1 MTRLP
6 ARKPGRVAEAIVL
19 LDSPIGIPVEKEKIM
34 KRLTAILLCI
44 VLVACL
50 TACGQSKPAGT
61 TAGGSETSASS
72 APQGPVAMTDEEKDL
87 VAALKDDTTTLTDDD
102 YITQVAE
109 ILYHTADQTGKVYE
123 LEGVLGVDGENKTVY
138 RTLVNGSEKTTLAL
152 PLRYADKDIAAGA
165 WIHVVGVVAADD
177 SGASVLDV
185 VAMESLAKAGN
196 AELSWAGGE
205 LHQH

>member
-1 MTRLP
+1 MKKTL
-6 ARKPGRVAEAIVL
+6 ALILAALAVL
-19 LDSPIGIPVEKEKIM
+19 LCF
-34 KRLTAILLCI
+34 A
-44 VLVACL
+44 
-50 TACGQSKPAGT
+50 ACGKSQTGE
-61 TAGGSETSASS
+61 TAGQAPASS
-72 APQGPVAMTDEEKDL
+72 AHQGPVAMTDEEKDL
-87 VAALKDDTTTLTDDD
+87 VSALKDDTTTLTDDD

>member
-44 VLVACL
+44 VLVVCL
-50 TACGQSKPAGT
+50 TACGQSKPAGIT
-61 TAGGSETSASS
+61 PGGSAAS

-87 VAALKDDTTTLTDDD
+87 VSALKEDTTTLTDDD

-123 LEGVLGVDGENKTVY
+123 LEGVLGVDGENKTLY

>member
-19 LDSPIGIPVEKEKIM
+19 LDSTIGIPVEKEKIM

-50 TACGQSKPAGT
+50 TACGQSKPAG
-61 TAGGSETSASS
+61 GSETSATS
-72 APQGPVAMTDEEKDL
+72 APQGPVAMTEEEKDL
-87 VAALKDDTTTLTDDD
+87 VAALKEDTITLTDDD

-123 LEGVLGVDGENKTVY
+123 LEGVLGVDGENKTLY

>member
-44 VLVACL
+44 VLVVCL

-61 TAGGSETSASS
+61 TAGGSETSA
-72 APQGPVAMTDEEKDL
+72 PQGPVAMTDEEKDL
-87 VAALKDDTTTLTDDD
+87 VSVLKEDTTTLTDDD

-138 RTLVNGSEKTTLAL
+138 RTLVSGSEKTTLAL

>member
-50 TACGQSKPAGT
+50 AACGQSKPAGT
-61 TAGGSETSASS
+61 TPGGSETS

-87 VAALKDDTTTLTDDD
+87 VSALKEDTTTLTDDD

-123 LEGVLGVDGENKTVY
+123 LEGVLGVDGENKTLY
-138 RTLVNGSEKTTLAL
+138 RTLINGSEKTTLAL

>member
-44 VLVACL
+44 VLVVCL

-61 TAGGSETSASS
+61 TAGGSETSA
-72 APQGPVAMTDEEKDL
+72 PQGPVAMTDEEKDL
-87 VAALKDDTTTLTDDD
+87 VSVLKEDTTTLTDDD

-123 LEGVLGVDGENKTVY
+123 LEGVLGVDGENKTLY
-138 RTLVNGSEKTTLAL
+138 RTLVSGSEKTTLAL

>member
-19 LDSPIGIPVEKEKIM
+19 LDSPIGIPVEKEKNM

-61 TAGGSETSASS
+61 TAGGSETSA
-72 APQGPVAMTDEEKDL
+72 PQGPVAMTDEEKDL
-87 VAALKDDTTTLTDDD
+87 VSVLKEDTTTLTDDD

-123 LEGVLGVDGENKTVY
+123 LEGVLGVDGENKTLY
-138 RTLVNGSEKTTLAL
+138 RTLVSGSEKTTLAL

>member
-19 LDSPIGIPVEKEKIM
+19 LDSSIGIPVEKEKIM

-50 TACGQSKPAGT
+50 AACGQSKPAGT
-61 TAGGSETSASS
+61 TPGVSETS

-87 VAALKDDTTTLTDDD
+87 VSALKEDTTTLTDDD

-185 VAMESLAKAGN
+185 VAIESLAKAGN

>member
-44 VLVACL
+44 VLVVCL

-61 TAGGSETSASS
+61 TAGGSETSA
-72 APQGPVAMTDEEKDL
+72 PQGPVAMTDEEKDL
-87 VAALKDDTTTLTDDD
+87 VSVLKEDTTTLTDDD

-123 LEGVLGVDGENKTVY
+123 LEGVLGLDGENKTVY
-138 RTLVNGSEKTTLAL
+138 RTLVSGSEKTTLAL

>member
-44 VLVACL
+44 VLVVCL

-61 TAGGSETSASS
+61 TAGGSETSA
-72 APQGPVAMTDEEKDL
+72 PQGPVAMTDEEKD
-87 VAALKDDTTTLTDDD
+87 VVSVLKEDTTTLTDDD

-123 LEGVLGVDGENKTVY
+123 LEGVLGVDGENKTLY
-138 RTLVNGSEKTTLAL
+138 RTLVNGSEKTQLAL

-165 WIHVVGVVAADD
+165 RIHVVGVVAADD

>member
-44 VLVACL
+44 VLVVCL

-61 TAGGSETSASS
+61 TAGGSETSVTS

-87 VAALKDDTTTLTDDD
+87 VSALKEDTTTLTDDD

-123 LEGVLGVDGENKTVY
+123 LEGVLGVDGENKTLY

>member
-1 MTRLP
+1 
-6 ARKPGRVAEAIVL
+6 
-19 LDSPIGIPVEKEKIM
+19 M
-34 KRLTAILLCI
+34 KRIIAFLLCA
-44 VLVACL
+44 VLAVSFA
-50 TACGQSKPAGT
+50 ACGKSQTGE
-61 TAGGSETSASS
+61 TAGQAPASS

-87 VAALKDDTTTLTDDD
+87 VSALKEDTTTLTDDD

-123 LEGVLGVDGENKTVY
+123 LEGVLGVDGENKTLY

>member
-6 ARKPGRVAEAIVL
+6 ARKSGRVAEAIVL

-44 VLVACL
+44 VLVVCL

-61 TAGGSETSASS
+61 TAGGSETSA
-72 APQGPVAMTDEEKDL
+72 PQGPVAMTDEEKDL
-87 VAALKDDTTTLTDDD
+87 VSVLKEDTTTLTDDD

-138 RTLVNGSEKTTLAL
+138 RTLVSGSEKTTLAL

>member
-6 ARKPGRVAEAIVL
+6 ARKPGRVAEAIAL

-61 TAGGSETSASS
+61 TPGGSAAS

-87 VAALKDDTTTLTDDD
+87 VSALKDDTTTLTDDD

>member
-19 LDSPIGIPVEKEKIM
+19 LDSPIGIPVEKEKNM

-44 VLVACL
+44 VLVVCL

-61 TAGGSETSASS
+61 TAGGSETSA
-72 APQGPVAMTDEEKDL
+72 PQGPVAMTDEEKDL
-87 VAALKDDTTTLTDDD
+87 VSVLKEDTTTLTDED

-123 LEGVLGVDGENKTVY
+123 LEGVLGVDGENKTLY

>member
-6 ARKPGRVAEAIVL
+6 AREPGRVAEAIVL

-50 TACGQSKPAGT
+50 AACGQSKPAGT
-61 TAGGSETSASS
+61 TAGGSETSA
-72 APQGPVAMTDEEKDL
+72 PQGPVAMTDEKKDL
-87 VAALKDDTTTLTDDD
+87 VSVLKEDTTTLTDDD

-123 LEGVLGVDGENKTVY
+123 LEGVLGVDGENKTLY